1 MKAVTVPTSS
11 KSSEPVEFKEK
22 IPLATPI
29 PVEGFEERG
38 NETII
43 ERDRVLYFPHP
54 KPQRP
59 PLYILTYGQV
69 TTITKRLSI
78 INLIGP
84 NCITI
89 EDGEKICDQI
99 YPEVIVRNTV
109 NLDFAG
115 VKLVSSPFL
124 NAAIGQLLKH
134 FTRQDIKE
142 CLKVINLE
150 KYMKDMLELVL
161 ENSERYYHE
170 PGFKDAVDE
179 VLRERAGNE

>member
-1 MKAVTVPTSS
+1 MNVLAVNTSS

-22 IPLATPI
+22 IPLPTQI
-29 PVEGFEERG
+29 PVEGSEG
-38 NETII
+38 LDNETII
-43 ERDRVLYFPHP
+43 ERDRVHYFPYP
-54 KPQRP
+54 KPQRHSA
-59 PLYILTYGQV
+59 PLGPV
-69 TTITKRLSI
+69 WSATITKRLSI

-89 EDGEKICDQI
+89 EDGEKIYDQI
-99 YPEVIVRNTV
+99 YPEVIVGNPV

-124 NAAIGQLLKH
+124 NTAIGQLLNH

-150 KYMKDMLELVL
+150 KYAKDMLELVL
-161 ENSERYYHE
+161 ENSERYYHD
-170 PGFKDAVDE
+170 PDFKEAVDK
-179 VLRERAGNE
+179 VLKERVENE